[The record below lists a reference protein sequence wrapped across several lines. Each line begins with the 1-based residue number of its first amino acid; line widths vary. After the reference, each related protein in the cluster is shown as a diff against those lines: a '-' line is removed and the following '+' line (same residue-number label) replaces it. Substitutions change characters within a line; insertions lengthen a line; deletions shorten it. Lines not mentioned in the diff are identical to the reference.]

1 MRSQLFRNSRVV
13 CAIVAAAMLLGT
25 TPHAAPAVQLKRLAG
40 IEELKTWFNAGTGHP
55 RLILLLSP
63 T

>member
-1 MRSQLFRNSRVV
+1 MRSRLLRQSRVV
-13 CAIVAAAMLLGT
+13 CAIVAAGVLLGT
-25 TPHAAPAVQLKRLAG
+25 APHAAPATQLKRLAG
-40 IEELKTWFNAGTGHP
+40 IEELKTWFNTGKGHP